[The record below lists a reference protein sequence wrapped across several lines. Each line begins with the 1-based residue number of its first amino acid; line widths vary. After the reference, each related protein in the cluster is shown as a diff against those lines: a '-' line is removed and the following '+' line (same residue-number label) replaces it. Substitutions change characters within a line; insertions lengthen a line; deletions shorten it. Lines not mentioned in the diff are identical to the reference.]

1 MKKLTALLLAG
12 AMALSLAACGGGGTS
27 STPDT
32 SAPDAS
38 NTDTSTPSSS
48 ADTGAYD
55 ELEPVSLILAD
66 SAAPGAAGAVFDEL
80 IAEKAAEITGGK
92 LEIQT
97 YINGELGA
105 DVDLLRQMQSGDID
119 MVGSQIAALVSFC
132 PELAVFDLPMVF
144 APYTGDQIEEVLN
157 GDSETRAGL
166 DVAFE
171 NANWHL
177 LGFLQNATYRL
188 TTANTDLQT
197 LADFEG
203 LMIRTMENSN
213 HMAFWEAIGA
223 APTPMAWNEVYF
235 ALQSG
240 NIAAEENT
248 ADTIV
253 GANLNEVQDYLACTN
268 HILYVNQISINKDS
282 WDSLDPAYQEAL
294 QEAVNQAIDEM
305 RVQLVDIDTQN
316 KETLVEGGMTMIE
329 YEPEFFEEVL
339 AVPGV
344 QQLYSDI
351 NEQTNGLAQTLQD
364 ELAAAAA

>member
-12 AMALSLAACGGGGTS
+12 AMALSLTACGGGGGS
-27 STPDT
+27 S
-32 SAPDAS
+32 
-38 NTDTSTPSSS
+38 TSTPSTSTPDASTSTPGSS
-48 ADTGAYD
+48 ADTSAYD
-55 ELEPVSLILAD
+55 SLDSVSLILAD

-105 DVDLLRQMQSGDID
+105 DVDLLRQMQNGDID
-119 MVGSQIAALVSFC
+119 MVGSQLAALVSFC
-132 PELAVFDLPMVF
+132 PELAIFDLPMVF

-157 GDSETRAGL
+157 GDSETRAAL

-188 TTANTDLQT
+188 TTANTNLET

-240 NIAAEENT
+240 NIAAEENA

-253 GANLNEVQDYLACTN
+253 GANLFEVQDYLACTN

-282 WDSLDPAYQEAL
+282 WDALDPAYQEAL
-294 QEAVNQAIDEM
+294 QEAVNLAIEEM

-316 KETLVEGGMTMIE
+316 KEMLVENGMTLIE

-339 AVPGV
+339 AVPAV
-344 QQLYSDI
+344 QGLYTSI
-351 NEQTNGLAQTLQD
+351 NEDTNGLAQTLQD

>member
-32 SAPDAS
+32 STPDAS
-38 NTDTSTPSSS
+38 NADTSTPSSS

-105 DVDLLRQMQSGDID
+105 DVDLLRQMQNGDID
-119 MVGSQIAALVSFC
+119 MVGSQLAALVSFC
-132 PELAVFDLPMVF
+132 PELAIFDLPMVF

-157 GDSETRAGL
+157 GDSETRAAL

-188 TTANTDLQT
+188 TTANTNLET

-203 LMIRTMENSN
+203 LMIRTMENTN

-240 NIAAEENT
+240 NIAAEENA

-253 GANLNEVQDYLACTN
+253 GANLFEVQDYLACTN

-282 WDSLDPAYQEAL
+282 WDALDPAYQEAL
-294 QEAVNQAIDEM
+294 QEAVNLAIEEM

-316 KETLVEGGMTMIE
+316 KEMLVENGMTLIE

-339 AVPGV
+339 AVPAV
-344 QQLYSDI
+344 QELYTSI
-351 NEQTNGLAQTLQD
+351 NEDTNGLAQTLQD

>member
-12 AMALSLAACGGGGTS
+12 AMALSLTACGGGGGS
-27 STPDT
+27 S
-32 SAPDAS
+32 
-38 NTDTSTPSSS
+38 TSTPSTSTPDASTSTPGSS
-48 ADTGAYD
+48 ADTSAYD
-55 ELEPVSLILAD
+55 SLDSVSLILAD

-105 DVDLLRQMQSGDID
+105 DVDLLRQMQNGDID
-119 MVGSQIAALVSFC
+119 MVGSQLAALVSFC
-132 PELAVFDLPMVF
+132 PELAIFDLPMVF

-157 GDSETRAGL
+157 GDSETRAAL

-188 TTANTDLQT
+188 TTANTNLET

-203 LMIRTMENSN
+203 LMIRTMENTN

-240 NIAAEENT
+240 NIAAEENA

-253 GANLNEVQDYLACTN
+253 GANLFEVQDYLACTN

-282 WDSLDPAYQEAL
+282 WDALDPAYQEAL
-294 QEAVNQAIDEM
+294 QEAVNLAIEEM

-316 KETLVEGGMTMIE
+316 KEMLVENGMTLIE

-339 AVPGV
+339 AVPAV
-344 QQLYSDI
+344 QELYTSI
-351 NEQTNGLAQTLQD
+351 NEDTNGLAQTLQD

>member
-12 AMALSLAACGGGGTS
+12 AMALSLTACGGGGGS
-27 STPDT
+27 S
-32 SAPDAS
+32 
-38 NTDTSTPSSS
+38 TSTPSTSTPDASTSTPSTS

-55 ELEPVSLILAD
+55 DLESVSLILAD
-66 SAAPGAAGAVFDEL
+66 SAAPGAAGAVFDEM

-105 DVDLLRQMQSGDID
+105 DVDLLRQMQNGDID
-119 MVGSQIAALVSFC
+119 MVGSQLAALVSFC
-132 PELAVFDLPMVF
+132 PELAIFDLPMVF

-157 GDSETRAGL
+157 GDSETRAAL

-188 TTANTDLQT
+188 TTANTNLET

-203 LMIRTMENSN
+203 LMIRTMENTN

-240 NIAAEENT
+240 NIAAEENA

-253 GANLNEVQDYLACTN
+253 GANLFEVQDYLACTN

-282 WDSLDPAYQEAL
+282 WDALDPAYQEAL
-294 QEAVNQAIDEM
+294 QEAVNLAIEEM

-316 KETLVEGGMTMIE
+316 KEMLVENGMTLIE

-339 AVPGV
+339 AVPAV
-344 QQLYSDI
+344 QELYTSI
-351 NEQTNGLAQTLQD
+351 NEDTNGLAQTLQD